1 MSAMPAR
8 VTELSGSR
16 AVVASPLSAPAPTT
30 MPAATP
36 TARRVDR
43 RAMLKLARRS
53 RQRWALLGGA
63 ILTLSFVLT
72 VGILDVLR

>member
-8 VTELSGSR
+8 VTELSGSP
-16 AVVASPLSAPAPTT
+16 AVVAAPV
-30 MPAATP
+30 PAS
-36 TARRVDR
+36 RRVDR
-43 RAMLKLARRS
+43 RAMLKVARRS

-63 ILTLSFVLT
+63 ILVCSFGLT

>member
-8 VTELSGSR
+8 VTELSGSP
-16 AVVASPLSAPAPTT
+16 AVAAPLVPE
-30 MPAATP
+30 
-36 TARRVDR
+36 ARRVDR

-53 RQRWALLGGA
+53 RQRWALLGCA
-63 ILTLSFVLT
+63 ILACSFGLT

>member
-8 VTELSGSR
+8 VTELSGSPP
-16 AVVASPLSAPAPTT
+16 VVAGPVPVSG
-30 MPAATP
+30 
-36 TARRVDR
+36 RVDR
-43 RAMLKLARRS
+43 RATLKVARRN

-63 ILTLSFVLT
+63 ILACSFGLT

>member
-8 VTELSGSR
+8 VTELSERPAALTS
-16 AVVASPLSAPAPTT
+16 PAP
-30 MPAATP
+30 PE
-36 TARRVDR
+36 TAPPRADR
-43 RAMLKLARRS
+43 RTMLKLARRT

-63 ILTLSFVLT
+63 ILMVSFGLT

>member
-8 VTELSGSR
+8 VTELSGTP
-16 AVVASPLSAPAPTT
+16 AVVAPP
-30 MPAATP
+30 TP
-36 TARRVDR
+36 TARRADR

-63 ILTLSFVLT
+63 ILAVSFGLT

>member
-8 VTELSGSR
+8 VTELPGSP
-16 AVVASPLSAPAPTT
+16 AVVAAPV
-30 MPAATP
+30 PA
-36 TARRVDR
+36 ARRVDR
-43 RAMLKLARRS
+43 RATLKLARRS

-63 ILTLSFVLT
+63 ILACSFGLT

>member
-8 VTELSGSR
+8 VTELSESP
-16 AVVASPLSAPAPTT
+16 AVVASPAPA
-30 MPAATP
+30 
-36 TARRVDR
+36 ARRADR

-63 ILTLSFVLT
+63 ILTLSFLLT